1 MLDVVKVASYL
12 CKRYKEETGNDMDE
26 MKLHKLLY
34 FTQRECIIV
43 MGEPMFPEQFSA
55 WKYGPV
61 MVSIRERYK
70 NGTLNEELSK
80 QELEKYMQVF
90 NSVFENYAK
99 DSSWS
104 LSVLSHGETSW
115 RNAHKGVAQDENSSE
130 LMKTEDIGIDA
141 KRIKMRRFYFDRIL
155 PGIYGKNN

>member
-34 FTQRECIIV
+34 FTQRESIIAT
-43 MGEPMFPEQFSA
+43 GEPMFSDRFSA
-55 WKYGPV
+55 WRYGPV

-80 QELEKYMQVF
+80 QELEKYIRVF
-90 NSVFENYAK
+90 DAVFENYSK

-115 RNAHKGVAQDENSSE
+115 RNARKGVAQDENSSE
-130 LMKTEDIGIDA
+130 LMKTEDIRVDA
-141 KRIKMRRFYFDRIL
+141 ERIRIRRFYFEKIA
-155 PGIYGKNN
+155 PNIHGKNN